1 MRRNRVTDRWGLRA
15 LFARRW
21 SGCIAP
27 WRGLLRL
34 SLPPPPPPPPKC
46 RCRRAPSGSWGWSRR
61 RKRGV
66 VAATRSRSTR
76 RSISQ
81 AAGAK
86 PYFKNFGSFPLDH
99 MPRITATATI
109 TTSTVAPP
117 QMCWLH
123 LALRITSKCWLWR
136 MRPIYETIIRRRRS
150 PFQAPWC

>member
-1 MRRNRVTDRWGLRA
+1 MRRNRLTDRWGLRA

-34 SLPPPPPPPPKC
+34 SLPPPPPKC

-86 PYFKNFGSFPLDH
+86 PYFKIFGSFPLEH

>member
-1 MRRNRVTDRWGLRA
+1 MRRNRVTDRWGRRA

-21 SGCIAP
+21 SGCIVP

-34 SLPPPPPPPPKC
+34 SLPPPPPKC

-66 VAATRSRSTR
+66 VAVTRSRSIR

-86 PYFKNFGSFPLDH
+86 PYFKNFGSFPLEH
-99 MPRITATATI
+99 MPRIIATATI
-109 TTSTVAPP
+109 TTSDSCPP
-117 QMCWLH
+117 DVL
-123 LALRITSKCWLWR
+123 ITSCAPNHFQVLAMADETNLWDNKTQEKH
-136 MRPIYETIIRRRRS
+136 YS
-150 PFQAPWC
+150 SPWC